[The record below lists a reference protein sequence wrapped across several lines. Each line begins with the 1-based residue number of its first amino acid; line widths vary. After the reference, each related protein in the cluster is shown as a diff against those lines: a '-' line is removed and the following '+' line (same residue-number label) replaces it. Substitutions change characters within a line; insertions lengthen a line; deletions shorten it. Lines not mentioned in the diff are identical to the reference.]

1 MKPQVSLGG
10 KRNLISF
17 AVGYLN
23 RLTGRKTRIS
33 PGIIEQEQFSD
44 DAREQ
49 FIKLKQKGLSIPVF
63 TL

>member
-10 KRNLISF
+10 KRSTTSF
-17 AVGYLN
+17 AVGYLK
-23 RLTGRKTRIS
+23 RLLGRKTRIS
-33 PGIIEQEQFSD
+33 PQLLEQEQFTD
-44 DAREQ
+44 NAREQ